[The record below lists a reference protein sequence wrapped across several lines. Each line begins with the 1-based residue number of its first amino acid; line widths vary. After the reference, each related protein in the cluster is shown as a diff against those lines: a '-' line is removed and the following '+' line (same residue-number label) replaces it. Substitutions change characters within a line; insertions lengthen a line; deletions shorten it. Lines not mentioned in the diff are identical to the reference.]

1 MVTQHVFVRRK
12 QSQWVANAPGTSGQ
26 AESSTFGARASP
38 QVTPP
43 SFTRRRHDSLSD
55 ASSSPSSHR
64 RQYSPVPPHMDD
76 IVVPVPPLTDDVA
89 DLVPPPES
97 EADADG
103 EPKAF
108 R

>member
-1 MVTQHVFVRRK
+1 M
-12 QSQWVANAPGTSGQ
+12 
-26 AESSTFGARASP
+26 
-38 QVTPP
+38 
-43 SFTRRRHDSLSD
+43 
-55 ASSSPSSHR
+55 
-64 RQYSPVPPHMDD
+64 PPHMDD
-76 IVVPVPPLTDDVA
+76 IVIPVPPLTDDVA